1 MKRLF
6 VILFCLTLFVP
17 VLTAQSNDI
26 IDTILAE
33 ERLTAGSAA
42 YLVLS
47 LADPDA
53 IPDSR
58 EAAFAALAQKVD
70 LAPVSAGGADDQVS
84 IGEFSYLLQQSL
96 ALPRGIGSRIQPGPR
111 YALRDLKFLNI
122 VQGRVYPAM
131 ALSGERALRIAGQTL
146 SRTEERI

>member
-1 MKRLF
+1 MKRVF
-6 VILFCLTLFVP
+6 VIISCLALFLP
-17 VLTAQSNDI
+17 VLTAQSNEI

-58 EAAFAALAQKVD
+58 EAAFAA
-70 LAPVSAGGADDQVS
+70 PGAES
-84 IGEFSYLLQQSL
+84 
-96 ALPRGIGSRIQPGPR
+96 
-111 YALRDLKFLNI
+111 
-122 VQGRVYPAM
+122 
-131 ALSGERALRIAGQTL
+131 
-146 SRTEERI
+146 

>member
-1 MKRLF
+1 M
-6 VILFCLTLFVP
+6 FCLALFIP
-17 VLTAQSNDI
+17 VLSAQSNEI
-26 IDTILAE
+26 IDTILTE

-70 LAPVSAGGADDQVS
+70 LSPVSAGGVDDQIS

-96 ALPRGIGSRIQPGPR
+96 ALPRGIGSRIRPGAR

-131 ALSGERALRIAGQTL
+131 ELSGERALRITGRTL
-146 SRTEERI
+146 NRMEARI

>member
-1 MKRLF
+1 MKRIF
-6 VILFCLTLFVP
+6 VIMFCAMLFIP
-17 VLTAQSNDI
+17 VLSAQSNEI

-47 LADPDA
+47 LADADM

-58 EAAFAALAQKVD
+58 QAAFAALAQKVD
-70 LAPVSAGGADDQVS
+70 LSPVSAGAVDDQVS
-84 IGEFSYLLQQSL
+84 IGEFAYLLQQSL
-96 ALPRGIGSRIQPGPR
+96 ALPRGLGSRILPGPR

-131 ALSGERALRIAGQTL
+131 GLSGERALRIAGQTL
-146 SRTEERI
+146 SLTEERI